1 MRGKP
6 AATRQ
11 VLLAHALLV
20 SVVAAAW
27 VLAGQPLLDRL
38 AQGELRISALQLR
51 LEALRNKATSD
62 SALHPQIAERQIEK
76 LREFIHDSTIDAETL
91 EIAGSLMQRRL
102 TEIIEKHG
110 GEQANIRL
118 ATDPDAATM
127 MVSSQFGIDLAGIS
141 EILLELAETQPVMQV
156 DLLSIRKRDR
166 YLEAGQGAAKQDL
179 VVQIDVSGFWGRLP
193 AEEPG

>member
-1 MRGKP
+1 MTRKP

-11 VLLAHALLV
+11 VLLAYALLV
-20 SVVAAAW
+20 SVLAAGW
-27 VLAGQPLLDRL
+27 VLAGQPMLDRL
-38 AQGELRISALQLR
+38 TQGELRISALQLR
-51 LEALRNKATSD
+51 VEALRKTASND
-62 SALHPQIAERQIEK
+62 SALRPEVAKARIEK
-76 LREFIHDSTIDAETL
+76 LREFIRESTIDAETL

-110 GEQANIRL
+110 GEPGNIRL

-127 MVSSQFGIDLAGIS
+127 TVSTQFGIDLAGIS
-141 EILLELAETQPVMQV
+141 EILVELAGARPVMQV

-166 YLEAGQGAAKQDL
+166 YLETNQGTDKQDL